1 MGEPFASIICPYY
14 LLLILPFLDTDDA
27 PPTGCCCCCHFILSQ
42 LLEAF
47 TGTMSTSPSPDPS
60 SSAATGGDSEQHEP
74 VNPAN
79 VVLAAA
85 QLAAQD
91 RQDEEDEEE
100 ENNKK
105 QANEEE
111 DDLFSTSSE
120 EEEEGN
126 TPQRPPEE
134 GEEPESMDVD
144 DAEEEDDIHNSNRKK
159 RSNDEMMEDEDET
172 KQERYEEEEQQQQQ
186 QLERAINA
194 TSTTTDNNNR
204 GECKDPSEGNE
215 EEEPKEN
222 EDEQDGSE
230 EDDDEEEEE
239 EEDDKPSYS
248 TRGRATQQ
256 DQQQQ
261 QPGSALD
268 RLAAVGDLLSIGGS
282 ATSKTEISNI
292 LQSPETRLRES
303 FLSDSLTEEER
314 RTRTR
319 YLPVVEGMHAL
330 RKLEVK
336 GDLALA
342 RSTASSNDNNKGGGG
357 NKSSKRKQRSSD
369 DETAATTGM
378 MQLPDLSSSSGG
390 PSNNSAG
397 VLYEADAAGEGLSGD
412 EPLLEATRGGVKTV
426 TVAGVELAIPST
438 AFVAPPPPESSSS
451 AAGKRPSPREV
462 EAVTA
467 FNPPRPPESVGAK
480 KKHRMLRWER
490 RPADIEV
497 DLSNYRKTVE
507 RTREEWMSAEAE
519 RDRIVVTD
527 NHLRR
532 HFLHHWQALH
542 DELGRVGRA
551 YAAVTQQCVEAADL
565 PSSRTRTRG
574 AFQNKGGAS
583 TAMRDV
589 LYALRAKGKELE
601 NATQGLS
608 SMMSGSSSDKAA
620 VPKQQLG
627 VGGVPAVSFQD
638 WDRDTDIEPGK
649 LASAWIV
656 PGDTVETPYGP
667 GTAVAVYG
675 PGALDVSATPSPD
688 LFPKKKAASAEAATD
703 APNKEGDAME
713 VDGINEPAT
722 AATQVTAAT
731 KKPAPS
737 PQASPPKKED
747 ANDRE
752 SVSHMLAPRV
762 AVRLPFGVAFFKL
775 DSVVSKE
782 DPSAYSDERM
792 AQRWK
797 GLVETATTVGGT
809 VDVAAAMTPFS
820 LSREEGTT
828 DGDAEAVPMDLETP
842 AGVEAKDESPSRETA
857 RLLPFGS
864 GLLPTL
870 VGRGTNLNKASLA
883 ELDQEIEKAFYKGGG
898 VMGLRDNVGVPRRVR
913 EREDQR
919 QKNII
924 LQAQVL
930 QLRNQLYRQRRTRM
944 LNERTY
950 AATQER
956 ASRVESLVSEMRTDL
971 KSLKGRL
978 DQEIRDLGISEEQAE
993 NILTSFYMSLDSQHQ
1008 GEASPPKRPR
1018 RTSRLDEEGEQ
1029 AGFETG
1035 EDDEELG
1042 VPPVDFGGAPS
1053 AAVAAPG
1060 DMMETEAPAAFSE
1073 QQ

>member
-1 MGEPFASIICPYY
+1 
-14 LLLILPFLDTDDA
+14 
-27 PPTGCCCCCHFILSQ
+27 
-42 LLEAF
+42 
-47 TGTMSTSPSPDPS
+47 
-60 SSAATGGDSEQHEP
+60 
-74 VNPAN
+74 
-79 VVLAAA
+79 
-85 QLAAQD
+85 
-91 RQDEEDEEE
+91 
-100 ENNKK
+100 
-105 QANEEE
+105 
-111 DDLFSTSSE
+111 
-120 EEEEGN
+120 
-126 TPQRPPEE
+126 
-134 GEEPESMDVD
+134 
-144 DAEEEDDIHNSNRKK
+144 
-159 RSNDEMMEDEDET
+159 
-172 KQERYEEEEQQQQQ
+172 
-186 QLERAINA
+186 
-194 TSTTTDNNNR
+194 
-204 GECKDPSEGNE
+204 
-215 EEEPKEN
+215 
-222 EDEQDGSE
+222 
-230 EDDDEEEEE
+230 
-239 EEDDKPSYS
+239 
-248 TRGRATQQ
+248 
-256 DQQQQ
+256 
-261 QPGSALD
+261 
-268 RLAAVGDLLSIGGS
+268 
-282 ATSKTEISNI
+282 
-292 LQSPETRLRES
+292 
-303 FLSDSLTEEER
+303 
-314 RTRTR
+314 
-319 YLPVVEGMHAL
+319 MHAL

-342 RSTASSNDNNKGGGG
+342 RSTTSTTTDNNKGGGGG

-390 PSNNSAG
+390 PSNNNNNSAG

-412 EPLLEATRGGVKTV
+412 EPLLEAARGGLKTV

-438 AFVAPPPPESSSS
+438 AFVAPPPPESSSG

-542 DELGRVGRA
+542 DELRRVGRA
-551 YAAVTQQCVEAADL
+551 YAAVTQECVEAADL

-601 NATQGLS
+601 NATQGMSSMLS
-608 SMMSGSSSDKAA
+608 SNSISSDKAA

-627 VGGVPAVSFQD
+627 AGGVSAVSFLD
-638 WDRDTDIEPGK
+638 WDRATEIEPGK

-688 LFPKKKAASAEAATD
+688 LFPKKKAASAEPAPD
-703 APNKEGDAME
+703 APSKEGDAME
-713 VDGINEPAT
+713 VDGISEPAT
-722 AATQVTAAT
+722 AATQATAAT
-731 KKPAPS
+731 KKPPPS
-737 PQASPPKKED
+737 PQASPPKKKD
-747 ANDRE
+747 ASDRE

-797 GLVETATTVGGT
+797 GLVETATTLGGT
-809 VDVAAAMTPFS
+809 LDVAAAMTSSS
-820 LSREEGTT
+820 LSREEGAT

-842 AGVEAKDESPSRETA
+842 AGVEVKDESSSREKA

-864 GLLPTL
+864 GLLPT
-870 VGRGTNLNKASLA
+870 VVSRGTNLNKASLA

-898 VMGLRDNVGVPRRVR
+898 VLGLRDNVGVPRRVR

-919 QKNII
+919 QKNIL

-1042 VPPVDFGGAPS
+1042 VPPVAFGDAPS
-1053 AAVAAPG
+1053 AAAAALG
-1060 DMMETEAPAAFSE
+1060 DMMETEAPAAFAE